1 MTPIEHFLIDIVQI
15 LFRDWIEK
23 IIADTGRYVDPTD
36 IFQPTLH
43 NIFYKCRPIM
53 YLHGRV
59 SFVVRCLLQNLQ
71 CRLVWFFR
79 ASSTD
84 AVFRSTMACSHFVGQ
99 ENISPPRKKSVA
111 LKKMGGVVCE
121 CDKNRGIRVGL
132 STWSPICP
140 TQPNLSYNLHDP
152 IRRLVSFLE
161 TPPPPLSLSLSLS
174 QGHTTPLTH

>member
-15 LFRDWIEK
+15 LFRDWIGK
-23 IIADTGRYVDPTD
+23 KIADTGRYVDPTD

-59 SFVVRCLLQNLQ
+59 SFVVRCRLQNLQ

-99 ENISPPRKKSVA
+99 ENISPPRKK
-111 LKKMGGVVCE
+111 KKH
-121 CDKNRGIRVGL
+121 D
-132 STWSPICP
+132 SPILVGKKKARWRGP
-140 TQPNLSYNLHDP
+140 GKMTDPGLKRKKHRMTPIEHFLIEIVQILSGDW
-152 IRRLVSFLE
+152 IEQTIADIGR
-161 TPPPPLSLSLSLS
+161 
-174 QGHTTPLTH
+174 